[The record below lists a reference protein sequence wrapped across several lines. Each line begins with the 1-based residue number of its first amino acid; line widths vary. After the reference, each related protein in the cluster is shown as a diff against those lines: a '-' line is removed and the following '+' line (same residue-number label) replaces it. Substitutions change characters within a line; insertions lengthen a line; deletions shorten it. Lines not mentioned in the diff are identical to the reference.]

1 MKRQFIITMMLTAI
15 MMFACQNVKAADNN
29 GWPANYGGVML
40 QAFYWNSYSDT
51 KWTNLT
57 KNAQLLSENFD
68 LIWIPQSGNCGGKS
82 MGYDAKYWFPGGNH
96 YSSAFGG
103 ENDLRTMIQTFK
115 NLNVKVIGDVV
126 INHRNTESGWFN
138 FPSETYKNVTYQMTS
153 KDVCSTDDGGK
164 AKVQADKEGKQ
175 LGNPETTEDWD
186 GYRDL
191 DHTSANVQKCVKA
204 YLKMLLNDFGYAG
217 FRYDMVKGYPGG
229 NTSVYNHDANPEFSV
244 GEYWDGTGKIREW
257 IDATKWGD
265 MPQSAA
271 FDFQF
276 KYVVGNAC
284 NSGNYGN
291 LMSYNGDSWGVRN
304 WPLISNMYAEGGYRR
319 WAVPFVENHDTEVRP
334 DGSSNGPLLRDTLAA
349 NAFLLAMP
357 GTPCVFYKHWLAY
370 KNQISQ
376 MIQIRKKAGIH
387 NMSTY
392 SSLKAEQSVCAV
404 EVQGTKSKLICVV
417 GTGDYTPD
425 LNQYALVAS
434 GYHYKYYIEKKFN
447 EVMISL
453 ASGTYT
459 GSQKA
464 TISLLTSDASAKIVY
479 TTNGS
484 DPTASSPSATNAVTV
499 TIPVGETT
507 LKAGILK
514 GGTVSSI
521 VTRTYT
527 IKEQQIP
534 SFCTRDAGETCAFFE
549 APASWGNVNCWRWDK
564 NYNYTG
570 NVWPGVPCTMVGTTS
585 GRKVWK
591 WSYQTSQRKSASS
604 NDEGIIFNDGSNQT
618 SNLNF
623 VNGGYYSGDGTLIGV
638 VPDPAG
644 INEVSNTP
652 STSRGTYY
660 NLAGQKVDK
669 NYKGIVIVNG
679 KKYLRK

>member
-1 MKRQFIITMMLTAI
+1 MKGKIFTLLTAMI
-15 MMFACQNVKAADNN
+15 MLACQNVKAADNN

-40 QAFYWNSYSDT
+40 QAFYWDSYSDT

-57 KNAQLLSENFD
+57 KNAQLLSENFN

-82 MGYDAKYWFPGGNH
+82 MGYDAKYWFPGGSH
-96 YSSAFGG
+96 YTSSFGD
-103 ENDLRTMIQTFK
+103 ENGLRNMITKFK
-115 NLNVKVIGDVV
+115 GLGVKVIGDVV

-138 FPSETYKNVTYQMTS
+138 FPSETYKNVTYSMSST
-153 KDVCSTDDGGK
+153 DVCSTDDGGK
-164 AKVQADKEGKQ
+164 AKTQAQKEGKQ
-175 LGNPETTEDWD
+175 LGNPDTGEDWD

-191 DHTSANVQKCVKA
+191 DHKSANVQKCVKA
-204 YLKMLLNDFGYAG
+204 YLDALLNDFGYAG
-217 FRYDMVKGYPGG
+217 FRYDMVKGYSGG
-229 NTSVYNHDANPEFSV
+229 FTSVYNHDANPEFSV
-244 GEYWDGTGKIREW
+244 GEYWDSTDNIRGW

-276 KYVVGNAC
+276 KYVVNNAC
-284 NSGNYGN
+284 NNGNYGN
-291 LMSYNGDSWGVRN
+291 LMGKNGDN
-304 WPLISNMYAEGGYRR
+304 WPLVSNMYASGGYRR

-334 DGSSNGPLLRDTLAA
+334 DGSSNGPLRKDTLAA

-376 MIQIRKKAGIH
+376 MIQIRKKAGVH

-392 SSLKAEQSVCAV
+392 TVLKAEQSVCAV
-404 EVQGTKSKLICVV
+404 EVQGTKSKLVCVI

-425 LNQYALVAS
+425 LTQYALVAS

-459 GSQKA
+459 GPQKA
-464 TISLLTSDASAKIVY
+464 TISLLTADASSKIVY

-484 DPTASSPSATNAVTV
+484 DPTASSPSAASSVTV

-514 GGTVSSI
+514 GGAVSAI

-527 IKEQQIP
+527 IKEQEIP
-534 SFCTRDAGETCAFFE
+534 SFCTRAAGETCAFFE
-549 APASWGNVNCWRWDK
+549 APASWGNINCWCWDK
-564 NYNYTG
+564 NYNYTK
-570 NVWPGVPCTMVGTTS
+570 NVWPGVACTNVGTT
-585 GRKVWK
+585 GGKKVWK
-591 WSYQTSQRKSASS
+591 WSYKESDKKSAKAD
-604 NDEGIIFNDGSNQT
+604 NEGVIFNDGENQT
-618 SNLNF
+618 ADLKF
-623 VNGGYYSGDGTLIGV
+623 VNGGYYNSDGALVGV

-644 INEVSNTP
+644 IYQTTTTDNRSAAIYTIDGRRVTSDSNLT
-652 STSRGTYY
+652 
-660 NLAGQKVDK
+660 
-669 NYKGIVIVNG
+669 KGIYIRNG
-679 KKYLRK
+679 KKFIVK